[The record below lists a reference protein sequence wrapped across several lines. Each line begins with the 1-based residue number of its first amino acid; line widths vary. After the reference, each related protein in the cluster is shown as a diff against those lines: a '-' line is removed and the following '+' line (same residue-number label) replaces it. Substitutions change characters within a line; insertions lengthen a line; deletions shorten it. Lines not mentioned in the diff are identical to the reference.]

1 VLAWTP
7 FPALFQMPIDVFLE
21 RGDPLAVLA
30 HQLFW
35 AVALFALGRV
45 ALARGSRRLVVQ
57 GG

>member
-1 VLAWTP
+1 
-7 FPALFQMPIDVFLE
+7 MPIDVFTE
-21 RGDPLAVLA
+21 RGDPIGILA

-45 ALARGSRRLVVQ
+45 ALARGTRRLVVQ

>member
-1 VLAWTP
+1 
-7 FPALFQMPIDVFLE
+7 LFQMPIDVFLE